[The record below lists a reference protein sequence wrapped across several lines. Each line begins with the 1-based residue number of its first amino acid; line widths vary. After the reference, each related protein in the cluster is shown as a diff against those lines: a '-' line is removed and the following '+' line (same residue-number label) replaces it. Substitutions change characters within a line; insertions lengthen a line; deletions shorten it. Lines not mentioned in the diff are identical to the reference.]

1 MLHESPPGNDAKR
14 TGAVCHYSTSG
25 NGLKIAAAALMARK
39 RNLMRTD
46 RLGYLAGGIALI
58 VWALR
63 RPSLPRAAA
72 AGFGSW
78 LLYQS
83 YTGSNPM
90 LKPLGLRVNPQ
101 PAEAN
106 VAETLVVEEAVTIA
120 RPREEVYAFWLRPE
134 NLPLA
139 SQGQTELTR
148 ECRGEE
154 LAWRTMRGEKLL
166 HFGSLT
172 LREAPGRR
180 GTIVAARLEYVP
192 TGGSLGAVL
201 ARVTGRSPQRL
212 VAENLRRARA
222 LLETGEI
229 PTTTGQPAGRR

>member
-1 MLHESPPGNDAKR
+1 MRNK
-14 TGAVCHYSTSG
+14 
-25 NGLKIAAAALMARK
+25 GLKIAPAALMPRK

-72 AGFGSW
+72 AGFGGW
-78 LLYQS
+78 LLYQA

-90 LKPLGLRVNPQ
+90 FRPLGLRVNQQ
-101 PAEAN
+101 PAQAD

-120 RPREEVYAFWLRPE
+120 RPREEVYAFWQRQE

-139 SQGQTELTR
+139 AEGEVELTR
-148 ECRGEE
+148 EAAGDE
-154 LAWRTMRGEKLL
+154 LAWRTMRGEQLL

-172 LREAPGRR
+172 LRDAPGRR

-192 TGGSLGAVL
+192 AGGSLGAVL

-212 VAENLRRARA
+212 VADNLRRARA
-222 LLETGEI
+222 LLETGET